1 MNGCINKY
9 RTNLQRRSKIILGLL
24 VAVLVGIVVTELV
37 RPKPINWRPSYT
49 SDSKI
54 PFGCYVLFNEL
65 QTIFPN
71 SNIESVEESV
81 YDLLIDRDSSIPSS
95 YMIIDDFVSLDKQET
110 NQLLNYVAQG
120 NQVFIATS
128 DLGGVL
134 ADTLNITID
143 RRYDFSEDTVSVELT
158 NKRYKGALF
167 HYERGVYPAYFSSV
181 DTANTQILGYINFAE
196 KKFVQEDKA
205 VNKRAPN
212 FIKTEFGKGIFLL
225 NALPVAYTNYYL
237 LSDSNP
243 YVAHTFSYLK
253 DEFLYWDDYKKSGR
267 TIITSPMR
275 FVLNQ
280 PALKWGYYLS
290 IIGILLFVVFKA
302 KREQRIIPVLE
313 PLQNSSV
320 AFARTVGALYHQ
332 NKDYTNL
339 NGKNINFFLSG
350 IRRTYYLETTTL
362 DERFI
367 AQLSAK
373 SGKSIQETKT
383 LIELILHLKN
393 KPMHT
398 EQDTII
404 LSKNINT
411 FK

>member
-1 MNGCINKY
+1 M
-9 RTNLQRRSKIILGLL
+9 QRRSKIILGLL

-212 FIKTEFGKGIFLL
+212 FIKTEFGKGSFLL

>member
-1 MNGCINKY
+1 M
-9 RTNLQRRSKIILGLL
+9 QRRSKIILGLL

-167 HYERGVYPAYFSSV
+167 QYERGVYPAYFSSV